1 MTEREWMLARNIILE
16 EAQRGAVVLLSSHVK
31 QDISALCTE
40 VYQMN
45 AGNVN
50 AAFINTPF
58 F

>member
-1 MTEREWMLARNIILE
+1 MLARNIILE